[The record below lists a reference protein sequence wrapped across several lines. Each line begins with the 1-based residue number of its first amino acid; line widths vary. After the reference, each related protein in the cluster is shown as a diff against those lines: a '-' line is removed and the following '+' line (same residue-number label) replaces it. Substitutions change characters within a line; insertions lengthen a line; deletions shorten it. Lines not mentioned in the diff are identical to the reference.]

1 MRGFMARAFL
11 VLACFT
17 SAFTLGT
24 ALHMVPPASA
34 AVVQGSAADVA
45 ACAAVMHFHHVS
57 AVEYRNEAVWQAA
70 YRHAWQLAGK
80 ADPGVR
86 ADVRHYL
93 AADRG
98 WSWVASDCME
108 VTLPMAS

>member
-1 MRGFMARAFL
+1 M
-11 VLACFT
+11 
-17 SAFTLGT
+17 
-24 ALHMVPPASA
+24 
-34 AVVQGSAADVA
+34 VQGSAADVA